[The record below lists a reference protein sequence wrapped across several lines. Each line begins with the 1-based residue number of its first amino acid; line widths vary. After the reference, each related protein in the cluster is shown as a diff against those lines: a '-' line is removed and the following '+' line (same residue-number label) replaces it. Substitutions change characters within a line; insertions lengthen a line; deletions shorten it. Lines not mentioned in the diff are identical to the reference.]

1 MFASLIR
8 EGEIVRLPSG
18 RLGQIETY
26 SCGFVD
32 GVYLDDGEPWVL
44 SAKLLVH
51 VSSKLAGG
59 MA

>member
-18 RLGQIETY
+18 RLGVIE
-26 SCGFVD
+26 SHAAGIVE
-32 GVYLDDGEPWVL
+32 GVYLDNGEEWQLTP
-44 SAKLLVH
+44 KLLVH

-59 MA
+59 ML